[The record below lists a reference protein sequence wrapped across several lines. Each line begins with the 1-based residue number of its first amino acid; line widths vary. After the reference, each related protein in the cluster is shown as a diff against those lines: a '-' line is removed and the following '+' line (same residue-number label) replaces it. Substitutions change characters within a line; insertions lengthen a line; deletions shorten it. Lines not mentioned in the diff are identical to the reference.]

1 MVLSA
6 EVAVRK
12 CSIKKVPLRIPE
24 NSLEDRWK
32 RCFPVNFFKKFK
44 NIFFTEDLRVT
55 ASVSDKILC
64 IPSFYK
70 KIVLEIVFSKNS

>member
-24 NSLEDRWK
+24 NSLEDTSVK
-32 RCFPVNFFKKFK
+32 GSFKKETPTEVLPCEFFKK
-44 NIFFTEDLRVT
+44 I
-55 ASVSDKILC
+55 
-64 IPSFYK
+64 
-70 KIVLEIVFSKNS
+70 